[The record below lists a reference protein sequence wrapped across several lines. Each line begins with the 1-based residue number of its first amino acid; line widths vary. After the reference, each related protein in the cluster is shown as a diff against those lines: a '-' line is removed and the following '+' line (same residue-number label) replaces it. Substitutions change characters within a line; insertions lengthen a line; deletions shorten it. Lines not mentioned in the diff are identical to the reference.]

1 MRIYDIIA
9 KKRDGKELSSEE
21 IGFFIEGYTCGDVED
36 YHMSALLMAI
46 YLNGMTD
53 DETYALTNSMVES
66 GDVMD
71 LFSISGVK
79 VDKHSTGGVG
89 DKTTLIISPIVAAC
103 GVKVAKM
110 SGRGLGCTGGT
121 IDKLESIPG
130 FCTVLETEKFIK
142 TVNSVGFSIVSQT
155 KNLVP
160 ADKKIYALRDVT
172 ATVDSIPLIASSIMS
187 KKIASGADY
196 ILLDVKTGSGA
207 FIKEKSETIK
217 FAKTMISIGE
227 KAGKKVSA
235 FITNMD
241 IPLGNAVGN
250 FLEIIEVCE
259 ILQGRGPQDLK
270 EISVCLAAEM
280 LHLAGKGNFEECEKM
295 VIESIDS
302 GAAFA
307 KFKEMVVAQGG
318 DTCVLDSPQKY
329 LKSECS
335 FDVISDKD
343 GYINSMN
350 TEKCGIAAM
359 ILGAGRAKKDDCI
372 DYHAGIIF
380 AKKTGDYVYSGDV
393 IATLYSSDI
402 KKCEQAAHILRESI
416 VIGES
421 WVELEPL
428 VQARISSKGVVNLSG
443 T

>member
-9 KKRDGKELSSEE
+9 KKRDGKELTSEE
-21 IGFFIEGYTCGDVED
+21 IKFFIEGYTCGDVED

-53 DETYALTNSMVES
+53 DETYALTSSMVES

-71 LFSISGVK
+71 LSSISGVK

-130 FCTVLETEKFIK
+130 FCTVLETEKFIE

-172 ATVDSIPLIASSIMS
+172 ATVESIPLIASSIMS

-207 FIKEKSETIK
+207 FIKEKFETIK

-250 FLEIIEVCE
+250 FLEVIEVCE
-259 ILQGRGPQDLK
+259 ILRGRGPQDLK
-270 EISVCLAAEM
+270 EISVCLASEM
-280 LHLAGKGNFEECEKM
+280 LQLAGKGNSEECEKL
-295 VIESIDS
+295 VIESINN

-307 KFKEMVVAQGG
+307 KFKEMISAQGG
-318 DTCVLDSPQKY
+318 DASVLDNPQEHLKY
-329 LKSECS
+329 KCS
-335 FDVISDKD
+335 FDMVSNKD
-343 GYINSMN
+343 GYINFMD
-350 TEKCGIAAM
+350 TEKCGVAAM
-359 ILGAGRAKKDDCI
+359 VLGAGRAKKDDCI
-372 DYHAGIIF
+372 DYHAGIVF
-380 AKKTGDYVYSGDV
+380 AKKTGDYIACGGV

-402 KKCEQAAHILRESI
+402 KKCKQAAHILKESV
-416 VIGES
+416 VIGEDR
-421 WVELEPL
+421 VELEPL
-428 VQARISSKGVVNLSG
+428 IHRRV
-443 T
+443 